1 MTEGNKIDADKH
13 DNEDPLQEAIEQLL
27 PTKLTRRDTLALF
40 SGFDKKANR
49 KLIGAIYEMFMK

>member
-1 MTEGNKIDADKH
+1 MTESNKIDANKH
-13 DNEDPLQEAIEQLL
+13 GDEDQLQEAIEQLL

-49 KLIGAIYEMFMK
+49 KLLGAVFEFLK

>member
-1 MTEGNKIDADKH
+1 MTESNEIDANKH
-13 DNEDPLQEAIEQLL
+13 DDEDQLWEAIEQLL

-49 KLIGAIYEMFMK
+49 KLLGAVFEFLK